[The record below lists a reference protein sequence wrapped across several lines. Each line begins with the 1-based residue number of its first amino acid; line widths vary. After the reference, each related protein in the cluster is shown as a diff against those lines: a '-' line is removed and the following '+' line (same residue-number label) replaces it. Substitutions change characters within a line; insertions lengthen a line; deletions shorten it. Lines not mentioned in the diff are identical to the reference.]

1 LFSSFENK
9 PFSFF
14 DGMIFWGG
22 AMGNGSRL
30 RVSFVLLIPLVLTSP
45 LLSQQGNSLGK
56 IIGIVRVSRGDFPDH
71 PILIHLEMRG
81 SPINSVYADGQGRF
95 GFYSLIANDYEIIVD
110 DEAFEPF
117 NETVNV
123 NPDTSATN
131 FAQVTLIPRA
141 TAKKDP
147 LPGRVKG
154 SNPYLIDP
162 ADYNRQFPKK
172 TLKEFDRGVE
182 ADHQGKTDDAI
193 QHYQKALSYSPDY
206 YPAHNNLGSAY
217 VARQDFRGAQ
227 DQFEAALKSNQNDGQ
242 AYFNLANV
250 LVLTQR
256 YGEAEREID
265 EGLQHRPDSA
275 FGKFLQGS
283 VYSHTNRPEL
293 AEKSLQGAL
302 QLDPKMS
309 QAYLQLVNLYLQ
321 QKRTADAISQLE
333 IYLKAFPDSPF
344 SPKARD
350 LLKRLQ
356 PNTTSASK

>member
-1 LFSSFENK
+1 MERTRTLVALSAFFAILFL
-9 PFSFF
+9 P
-14 DGMIFWGG
+14 GQLC
-22 AMGNGSRL
+22 A
-30 RVSFVLLIPLVLTSP
+30 
-45 LLSQQGNSLGK
+45 QQGDLGK
-56 IIGIVRVSRGDFPDH
+56 IIGNIRVVKGDFPAT
-71 PILIHLEMRG
+71 PILVSLEMRG
-81 SPINSVYADGQGRF
+81 APIQTSYCDNQGRF
-95 GFYSLIANDYEIIVD
+95 GFYSLVANSYQVSVNDPSYEPVS
-110 DEAFEPF
+110 
-117 NETVNV
+117 ETTDV
-123 NPDTSATN
+123 NPEVSQMN
-131 FAQVTLIPRA
+131 FVQLFLTPRS
-141 TAKKDP
+141 TTKKDP
-147 LPGRVKG
+147 LPGRVNG

-162 ADYNRQFPKK
+162 ADYNRQFPKR
-172 TLKEFDRGVE
+172 TLKEFDKGVE
-182 ADHQGKTDDAI
+182 SDNQGKTAEAI
-193 QHYQKALSYSPDY
+193 QHYEKALSYSPNF

-217 VARQDFRGAQ
+217 LARQNFEGAQ
-227 DQFEAALKSNQNDGQ
+227 AEFAAALKSNQNDGQ

-250 LVLTQR
+250 LVLTLR
-256 YGEAEREID
+256 YGEAESEID
-265 EGLQHRPDSA
+265 EGLQRRPDSA